1 MGNKV
6 EKKAGK
12 KARKKVWTRA
22 VAKNPPPPDRRD
34 GSRLCP
40 PVLRFSDGKVCRAYR
55 CGE

>member
-22 VAKNPPPPDRRD
+22 VAENPPPSDRG
-34 GSRLCP
+34 GSGRRCAAVLC
-40 PVLRFSDGKVCRAYR
+40 LSDGKVCRAYR
-55 CGE
+55 CGK